1 MKNPTLRRVLVVT
14 TVVGATLG
22 GGIAVAA
29 WTSSGSGAANAKAGT
44 AAAPATGTVAASAFS
59 SGLLYPGGPAG
70 DAKLLVHNPNP
81 YPVVVTRVAAGTGA
95 PTGSGGTGTC
105 TTTGVTWTPQQPAA
119 GNAVPAG
126 GSATL
131 TLPGAVSMGTASDD
145 GCQGALI
152 TIPVTVTVES
162 R

>member
-44 AAAPATGTVAASAFS
+44 ASAPTTGTVAASAFS
-59 SGLLYPGGPAG
+59 NGLLFPGGPAG
-70 DAKLLVHNPNP
+70 EAKILVQNPNP
-81 YPVVVTRVAAGTGA
+81 YPVKVSTIVANGT
-95 PTGSGGTGTC
+95 PTASGGTGTC
-105 TTTGVTWTPQQPAA
+105 TTTGVTWTAQSP
-119 GNAVPAG
+119 NAPVPAG

-131 TLPGAVSMGTASDD
+131 TLSGAVSMSTAAED
-145 GCQGALI
+145 GCQGALFA
-152 TIPVTVTVES
+152 IPVTVTVVS
-162 R
+162 G

>member
-44 AAAPATGTVAASAFS
+44 AAAPTTGAVAGSAFTT
-59 SGLLYPGGPAG
+59 GLLYPGGPAG
-70 DAKLLVHNPNP
+70 DAKILVTNPNP
-81 YPVVVTRVAAGTGA
+81 YPVKVSTIVANGT

-105 TTTGVTWTPQQPAA
+105 TTTGVGWISQSP
-119 GNAVPAG
+119 NAPVPAG
-126 GSATL
+126 GSVTVG
-131 TLPGAVSMGTASDD
+131 LPGAVTMSTASED
-145 GCQGALI
+145 GCQGALFA
-152 TIPVTVTVES
+152 IPVTVTVVS
-162 R
+162 G

>member
-44 AAAPATGTVAASAFS
+44 AAAPTTGTLLASAFT

-70 DAKLLVHNPNP
+70 DAKILVNNPNP
-81 YPVVVTRVAAGTGA
+81 YPVKVTSVVANGT

-105 TTTGVTWTPQQPAA
+105 TTTGVSWTTQSP
-119 GNAVPAG
+119 NASVPAG
-126 GSATL
+126 SSATL
-131 TLPGAVSMGTASDD
+131 PLTGAVSMSTASDD
-145 GCQGALI
+145 GCQGALFA
-152 TIPVTVTVES
+152 IPVAVMVVS
-162 R
+162 G

>member
-44 AAAPATGTVAASAFS
+44 AAAPTTGTVAASAFT

-70 DAKLLVHNPNP
+70 DAKIFVANPNP
-81 YPVVVTRVAAGTGA
+81 YPVKVTGIAGNGT

-105 TTTGVTWTPQQPAA
+105 TTTGVSWTAQAPNTTVAA
-119 GNAVPAG
+119 N
-126 GSATL
+126 GSTTL
-131 TLPGAVSMGTASDD
+131 TLSNAVTMSTASDD
-145 GCQGALI
+145 GCQGALFA
-152 TIPVTVTVES
+152 IPVTVTVS
-162 R
+162 S

>member
-44 AAAPATGTVAASAFS
+44 ASAPTTGAVPASAFAG
-59 SGLLYPGGPAG
+59 GLLYPGGPAG
-70 DAKLLVHNPNP
+70 DAKILVNNPNP
-81 YPVVVTRVAAGTGA
+81 YPVKVTSVAANGT

-105 TTTGVTWTPQQPAA
+105 TTTGVSFATQTPTT
-119 GNAVPAG
+119 GNTVPAN
-126 GSATL
+126 GSTTL
-131 TLPGAVSMGTASDD
+131 TLANAVSMSTAADD
-145 GCQGALI
+145 GCQGALFA
-152 TIPVTVTVES
+152 IPVTVTVVS
-162 R
+162 G

>member
-29 WTSSGSGAANAKAGT
+29 WTSSGSGTANAKAGT
-44 AAAPATGTVAASAFS
+44 AAAPTTGTLLASAFT

-70 DAKLLVHNPNP
+70 DAKILVNNPNP
-81 YPVVVTRVAAGTGA
+81 YPVKVSTVVANGT

-105 TTTGVTWTPQQPAA
+105 TTTGVAWVSQSPTTA
-119 GNAVPAG
+119 NSVPAN
-126 GSATL
+126 GSATIS
-131 TLPGAVSMGTASDD
+131 LPSAVTMSTASDD
-145 GCQGALI
+145 GCQGALFA
-152 TIPVTVTVES
+152 IPVTVTVVS
-162 R
+162 G

>member
-44 AAAPATGTVAASAFS
+44 AAAPTTGTVNASAFT

-70 DAKLLVHNPNP
+70 DAKVLVNNPNP
-81 YPVVVTRVAAGTGA
+81 YPVKVTTIVANGT

-105 TTTGVTWTPQQPAA
+105 TTTGVTWSSQSP
-119 GNAVPAG
+119 NASVPAG
-126 GSATL
+126 GNATL
-131 TLPGAVSMGTASDD
+131 TLAGAVSMSTASED
-145 GCQGALI
+145 GCQGALFA
-152 TIPVTVTVES
+152 IPVTVTVVS
-162 R
+162 G

>member
-44 AAAPATGTVAASAFS
+44 AAAPTTGTVAASAFS

-70 DAKLLVHNPNP
+70 DAKLLVNNPNP

-95 PTGSGGTGTC
+95 PTGSGGIGTC
-105 TTTGVTWTPQQPAA
+105 TTTGVSWRADQTPGTAIA
-119 GNAVPAG
+119 AG

-131 TLPGAVSMGTASDD
+131 TLPGAVAMDSTADD
-145 GCQGALI
+145 GCQGAAFS
-152 TIPVTVTVES
+152 IPVVVTVAS
-162 R
+162 A

>member
-29 WTSSGSGAANAKAGT
+29 WTSSGSGTAGAKAGT
-44 AAAPATGTVAASAFS
+44 AAAPTTGTLLASAFT

-70 DAKLLVHNPNP
+70 DAKILVNNPNP
-81 YPVVVTRVAAGTGA
+81 YPVKVTGITGNGT

-105 TTTGVTWTPQQPAA
+105 TTTGVSWTAQAPTS
-119 GNAVPAG
+119 GNSVPAN

-131 TLPGAVSMGTASDD
+131 TLTGAVSMSTASDD
-145 GCQGALI
+145 GCQGALFA
-152 TIPVTVTVES
+152 IPVTVTVS
-162 R
+162 S

>member
-44 AAAPATGTVAASAFS
+44 ASAPTTTALTAAAFTS
-59 SGLLYPGGPAG
+59 NLLYPGGPAG
-70 DAKLLVHNPNP
+70 DAKITVNNPNP
-81 YPVVVTRVAAGTGA
+81 YPVKVSSIVANGT

-105 TTTGVTWTPQQPAA
+105 TTTGVSWTAQTPTT
-119 GNAVPAG
+119 GNSVPAN
-126 GSATL
+126 GSTTL
-131 TLPGAVSMGTASDD
+131 ALAGAVQMTTASED
-145 GCQGALI
+145 GCQGALFA
-152 TIPVTVTVES
+152 IPVTVTVVS
-162 R
+162 G

>member
-29 WTSSGSGAANAKAGT
+29 WTSSGSGTAGAKAGT
-44 AAAPATGTVAASAFS
+44 AAAPTATALLASAFT

-70 DAKLLVHNPNP
+70 DAKIVVNNPNP
-81 YPVVVTRVAAGTGA
+81 YPVKVTSIVANGT

-105 TTTGVTWTPQQPAA
+105 TTTGVAWVAQSPAT
-119 GNAVPAG
+119 GNSVPANG
-126 GSATL
+126 NTTL
-131 TLPGAVSMGTASDD
+131 TLSGAVTLSAASDD
-145 GCQGALI
+145 GCQGALFA
-152 TIPVTVTVES
+152 IPVTVTVS
-162 R
+162 S